1 LKHLKTRAYLAF
13 IMVER
18 STRSAMKLIKPLDQL
33 TPAYLPNVGG
43 KAYNCARLRQAGFPV
58 PDGFAIITEAM
69 DLSIPPVDLNEALD
83 RFPSTTL
90 FAVRSSAA
98 DEDSAGHSFAGIHE
112 TKLNVTRNGITEA
125 ISACLASVQSPRALA
140 YRRSQGLTTDNIQTG
155 VLVQAMIQ
163 PVISGVAFTLNPV
176 TGATNELVIN
186 ASWGLGEAL
195 VSGRVEPDEFR
206 VRKSDGVVLSTRI
219 GSKRHRVVSKNGV
232 SSLVETEEH
241 EQETLTLTNKQ
252 LQELAALLGRIEQ
265 EYGSP
270 QDVEWCHDGTQFW
283 IVQTRAVTTTIQLRL
298 PDIQWTRANASEI
311 LPDLTSPQALQTI
324 IEGYER
330 AVRLYYS
337 NMIAPTTEL
346 GPTAKGF
353 YGRLYLNLSQL
364 LNIYKLFGQPPA
376 SLLRLMGHE
385 GEIRK
390 EDETPTIRTLR
401 EALRVL
407 PDILRITW
415 KMLNTDNIMREHLTF
430 VEEFMSRLKFRDPR
444 ALPDAEVWTVI
455 RTCVD
460 TLPEFVW
467 KTFPVIGGLSIYR
480 DMVQSI
486 CSKVGFPSDRL
497 LDTQLAVGEQSVT
510 AKQGLELL
518 ALANQAQD
526 EEQTREYFLTASDNF
541 ENYGEALRDT
551 NFLMKFET
559 FLETYGHRGDI
570 ESDWAQPRYHEDPTP
585 LLSVISLHVQAPSS
599 STPEEIRTQLEH
611 EAPET
616 WREFERE
623 LTWWQRRT
631 IVPRVKWALK
641 RAKRHRI
648 WRERNRSEL
657 IRILSEFR
665 RWHLILAERF
675 NERGWIEKPA
685 DYFFLELK
693 EIGEAIVDASKAAR
707 LKSIIAGRKEDYEA
721 WRLLEMP
728 LLMRKSELPALMRR
742 ATSTMPDSSVTKLR
756 GLNISSGL
764 VEGEVVVITG
774 PTEFS
779 RMKQGAILVA
789 PATSPAW
796 TPLFTLASGII
807 VEIGGT
813 LSHSSIVAREYGL
826 PALANVKDATKLLKD
841 GDRVRLDSVNET
853 VEVLSHSELPIS
865 E

>member
-1 LKHLKTRAYLAF
+1 
-13 IMVER
+13 
-18 STRSAMKLIKPLDQL
+18 MKLIKPLDQL
-33 TPAYLPNVGG
+33 TPTDLPRVGG
-43 KAYNCARLRQAGFPV
+43 KAYNCTRLRQAGLPV
-58 PDGFAIITEAM
+58 PDGFVIMTDAM
-69 DLSIPPVDLNEALD
+69 DLPIPSVDLNEALD
-83 RFPSTTL
+83 RFPDPTL

-112 TKLNVTRNGITEA
+112 TRLNVTRDGIADA
-125 ISACLASVQSPRALA
+125 IKACLESVQSPQALA
-140 YRRSQGLTTDNIQTG
+140 YRHTQGLTTDKIQTG
-155 VLVQAMIQ
+155 VLVQEMIQ
-163 PVISGVAFTLNPV
+163 PVVSGVAFTINPV
-176 TGATNELVIN
+176 TGASDELVIN
-186 ASWGLGEAL
+186 ASWGLGEAI
-195 VSGRVEPDEFR
+195 VSGRVEPDEFQ
-206 VRKSDGVVLSTRI
+206 VRKSDSAVLSARI
-219 GSKRHRVVSKNGV
+219 GSKRHHIVAKNGV
-232 SSLVETEEH
+232 SILIETEE
-241 EQETLTLTNKQ
+241 QAQKTRTLTNEQ
-252 LQELAALLGRIEQ
+252 LQELAALLRLIEQ

-270 QDVEWCHDGTQFW
+270 QDVEWCHDGARFW
-283 IVQTRAVTTTIQLRL
+283 IVQARAVTTTPQMPLL
-298 PDIQWTRANASEI
+298 DILWTRANASEI

-390 EDETPTIRTLR
+390 EDETPTTRTLR

-430 VEEFMSRLKFRDPR
+430 VEEFMSRLKSRDPR

-510 AKQGLELL
+510 AQQGLELL
-518 ALANQAQD
+518 ALANQARD
-526 EEQTREYFLTASDNF
+526 EEQTREYFLTASNTF
-541 ENYGEALRDT
+541 ENYREALRDT
-551 NFLMKFET
+551 NFLKTFET
-559 FLETYGHRGDI
+559 FLQTYGHRGDI
-570 ESDWAQPRYHEDPTP
+570 ESDWALPRYHEDPTP
-585 LLSVISLHVQAPSS
+585 LLSVISLHVHAPNS
-599 STPEEIRTQLEH
+599 STPEEIRTRLEH
-611 EAPET
+611 EATET
-616 WREFERE
+616 WREFEGE
-623 LTWWQRRT
+623 LTWWQLRT
-631 IVPRVKWALK
+631 VVPRVKWALK
-641 RAKRHRI
+641 RAKRHRL
-648 WRERNRSEL
+648 WRERNRFEL
-657 IRILSEFR
+657 IRSMSEFK

-675 NERGWIEKPA
+675 TERGWIEKPA

-721 WRLLEMP
+721 WRRLEMP
-728 LLMRKSELPALMRR
+728 LLMRESELPALMRR

-796 TPLFTLASGII
+796 TPLFTLAAGII

-841 GDRVRLDSVNET
+841 GDHVRLDAENET
-853 VEVLSHSELPIS
+853 VEVLLHSDLPI
-865 E
+865 